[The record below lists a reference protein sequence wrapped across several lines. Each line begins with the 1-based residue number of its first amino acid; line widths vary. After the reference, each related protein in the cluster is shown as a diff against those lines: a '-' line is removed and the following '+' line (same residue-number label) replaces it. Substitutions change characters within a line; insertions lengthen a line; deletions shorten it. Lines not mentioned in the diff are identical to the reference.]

1 MRLLT
6 CREVSG
12 MLGRGE
18 FEEAR
23 GLRKALAWLHLLYC
37 RHCRRYK
44 RQLRLL
50 AAAARL
56 WAERLVEAPRLEAF
70 EKRLIERLI

>member
-18 FEEAR
+18 FDDAR
-23 GLRKALAWLHLLYC
+23 GLAKALAWLHLLYC
-37 RHCRRYK
+37 RHCRRYR

-50 AAAARL
+50 ARAAREWAGGL
-56 WAERLVEAPRLEAF
+56 AERSRVEALE
-70 EKRLIERLI
+70 RRILSGLG